1 MTDDLHRDKL
11 SPMRSQSDQEL
22 ESPAG
27 RSDES
32 PRVVIEFQGVSQQVI
47 AQVWEQLKSGG
58 TPEGAAF
65 TLARSMVDHQHW
77 YAFYETIG
85 IFESDEN
92 AYPGEVDPFLHV
104 NLHFLIGL
112 QVLNASPPGAQRF
125 YIARERRG
133 DDPHEVIH
141 MMMEAFQRHLVW
153 TAMNAGPEGQFD
165 MGAYEDT
172 LEVLQELERD
182 ELWERLGHDEP
193 PALHPEAQRAFN
205 F

>member
-1 MTDDLHRDKL
+1 MNDDLRKDKL
-11 SPMRSQSDQEL
+11 SPMVSQSDEEHRTSTGQ
-22 ESPAG
+22 
-27 RSDES
+27 SDES

-47 AQVWEQLKSGG
+47 AQVWEQLKSGV
-58 TPEGAAF
+58 TPEGPAF

-77 YAFYETIG
+77 YAYYETIG
-85 IFESDEN
+85 IFESGET
-92 AYPGEVDPFLHV
+92 AYPDEVDPFLHV
-104 NLHFLIGL
+104 NLHFLIGF
-112 QVLNASPPGAQRF
+112 QVLNASPPGARGF

-172 LEVLQELERD
+172 LEVLKTLDRG
-182 ELWERLGHDEP
+182 ELWERLGYDEP
-193 PALHPEAQRAFN
+193 PVLHPEAQRAFH

>member
-1 MTDDLHRDKL
+1 MTQDQDNT
-11 SPMRSQSDQEL
+11 SMGPQSEQEVEEL
-22 ESPAG
+22 VTSSE
-27 RSDES
+27 ES

-47 AQVWEQLKSGG
+47 AQVWEQLKSGV

-85 IFESDEN
+85 IFETQDQS
-92 AYPGEVDPFLHV
+92 YPGEVDPFLHV

-112 QVLNASPPGAQRF
+112 QVLNASPLGAQKF
-125 YIARERRG
+125 YIARERQG
-133 DDPHEVIH
+133 DEPHEVIH

-172 LEVLQELERD
+172 LNVLEGLDRED
-182 ELWERLGHDEP
+182 IWERLGHDEP
-193 PALHPEAQRAFN
+193 PPLHPEAHQAFH